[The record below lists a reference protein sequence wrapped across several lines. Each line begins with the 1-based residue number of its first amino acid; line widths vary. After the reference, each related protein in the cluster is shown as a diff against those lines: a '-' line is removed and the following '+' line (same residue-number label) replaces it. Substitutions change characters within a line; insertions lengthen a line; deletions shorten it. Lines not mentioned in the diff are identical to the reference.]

1 MDKLYKVAQALFVV
15 SLNIAEVCSPILP
28 IMPFTQEDVLNALRH
43 VQDPD
48 LKKDLVT
55 LNMISNIEVTD
66 EKVAFKL
73 TLTTPACPLKEKIK
87 ADCVAA
93 IGQHLHPGLEVEID
107 MDANVTS
114 IRNTNVNVLP
124 SVKNIIC
131 VASGKGGVGKSTVAV
146 NLAVSLAR
154 QGAKVGL
161 IDADI
166 YGPSIP
172 TMLGVQGKKP
182 TVRLIKDKHYM
193 EPLEVEGIKV
203 LSIGLLIGE
212 NQPVVWRG
220 PMVTSALRQFVTDCI
235 WGKLDYMIIDMPP
248 GTGDVHL
255 TITQT
260 VNVTGAVLVTTPQ
273 DVALADAR
281 KAMGMFRL
289 DNINVPIVGVV
300 ENMAYFTPE
309 ELPDNKYYIFG
320 RDGGKR
326 LSSEY
331 EVPFLGEIPIVQSI
345 REGGD
350 SGQPA
355 SQYADNE
362 IVKQAFN
369 ELAINVA
376 RQIAIKNA
384 NFDLQPSTIA

>member
-1 MDKLYKVAQALFVV
+1 MAYTEK
-15 SLNIAEVCSPILP
+15 
-28 IMPFTQEDVLNALRH
+28 DVLAALSH
-43 VQDPD
+43 VLDPD
-48 LKKDLVT
+48 IKKDLVT
-55 LNMISNIEVTD
+55 LNMISNVEVG
-66 EKVAFKL
+66 EGKVSFKL

-93 IGQHLHPGLEVEID
+93 IHEHID
-107 MDANVTS
+107 KSLTVNIELDANVTS
-114 IRNTNVNVLP
+114 LRNTNVNVLP

-172 TMLGVQGKKP
+172 TMLGVKGRKP
-182 TVRLIKDKHYM
+182 EVRLIKDKHYM
-193 EPLEVEGIKV
+193 VPVEVEGIKV
-203 LSIGLLIGE
+203 LSIGFLVNE
-212 NQPVVWRG
+212 SQPIVWRG

-235 WGKLDYMIIDMPP
+235 WGKLDYMIVDMPP
-248 GTGDVHL
+248 GTGDVQL
-255 TITQT
+255 TMVQT

-273 DVALADAR
+273 DVALADAK
-281 KAMGMFRL
+281 KALGMFRL
-289 DNINVPIVGVV
+289 DNINVPVLGVI

-326 LSSEY
+326 LAKEY
-331 EVPFLGEIPIVQSI
+331 ELPFLGEIPLVQAI
-345 REGGD
+345 QEGGD
-350 SGQPA
+350 EGKPA
-355 SQYADNE
+355 SVYSTSD
-362 IVKQAFN
+362 IVKNAFD
-369 ELAINVA
+369 EVATNVA
-376 RQIAIKNA
+376 RQIAIRNA
-384 NFDLQPSTIA
+384 NFEPQETAPAL

>member
-1 MDKLYKVAQALFVV
+1 MVYTEKEILAAL
-15 SLNIAEVCSPILP
+15 SH
-28 IMPFTQEDVLNALRH
+28 VL
-43 VQDPD
+43 DPD
-48 LKKDLVT
+48 IKKDLVS
-55 LNMISNIEVTD
+55 LNMISNIVVEEGKVT
-66 EKVAFKL
+66 FKL

-93 IGQHLHPGLEVEID
+93 IHEHVSSSLQVEIE

-114 IRNTNVNVLP
+114 LRNTNVNVLP

-146 NLAVSLAR
+146 NLAVSLAK

-172 TMLGVQGKKP
+172 TMLGLKGKKP
-182 TVRLIKDKHYM
+182 EVRLIKDKHFM
-193 EPLEVEGIKV
+193 VPIEIEGVKV
-203 LSIGLLIGE
+203 LSIGFLVNE
-212 NQPVVWRG
+212 SQPIVWRG

-235 WGKLDYMIIDMPP
+235 WGKLDYMIVDMPP

-255 TITQT
+255 TMVQT

-281 KAMGMFRL
+281 KALGMFRL
-289 DNINVPIVGVV
+289 DNINVPVLGVI

-309 ELPDNKYYIFG
+309 ELPENKYYIFG

-326 LSSEY
+326 LAKEY
-331 EVPFLGEIPIVQSI
+331 ELPFLGEIPLVQAI
-345 REGGD
+345 QEGGD
-350 SGQPA
+350 AGKPA
-355 SQYADNE
+355 GLYSDSE
-362 IVKQAFN
+362 IVRNAFDDVAAN
-369 ELAINVA
+369 IA
-376 RQIAIKNA
+376 RQIAIRNA
-384 NFDLQPSTIA
+384 NFEPQTTEATV